1 MKNIISRYTREYQ
14 LPAKVTRKHPA
25 AKNAKLTAFNRRG
38 AKDITGLLQIIK
50 KSLRLRASAV
60 DQISQTRSCGSHI
73 PANCD

>member
-50 KSLRLRASAV
+50 KSPRLCG
-60 DQISQTRSCGSHI
+60 RSNQSNTIVRFSHTSKL
-73 PANCD
+73 